1 MRRTKIFCPLQFLSL
16 GETEFLVRHLLRCE
30 EDLYDSE
37 TNRTGYVNLGT
48 AVNALVEDLIQER
61 LDRVTEWMSSDEICT

>member
-1 MRRTKIFCPLQFLSL
+1 M
-16 GETEFLVRHLLRCE
+16 LRCE

-61 LDRVTEWMSSDEICT
+61 LDRVTEWMRSAEICT